1 MTTKTQK
8 IALINC
14 LLNLYSATNNE
25 TLNKFYN
32 DSIHFCI
39 GLTSEEATSC
49 HEIAERLYLKG
60 KKSYELKK
68 LEKKESVT
76 VKSLDQ

>member
-1 MTTKTQK
+1 MTFKTQK
-8 IALINC
+8 IALINS

-25 TLNKFYN
+25 TLNKFYQ
-32 DSIHFCI
+32 DSIHFCV

-60 KKSYELKK
+60 KKSYE
-68 LEKKESVT
+68 S
-76 VKSLDQ
+76 

>member
-1 MTTKTQK
+1 MNLKTQK
-8 IALINC
+8 IALINS

-25 TLNKFYN
+25 TLNKFYH

-60 KKSYELKK
+60 KTSYE
-68 LEKKESVT
+68 
-76 VKSLDQ
+76 

>member
-1 MTTKTQK
+1 MTIKTQK
-8 IALINC
+8 IALINS
-14 LLNLYSATNNE
+14 LLNLYSANNNE

-60 KKSYELKK
+60 KTSYE
-68 LEKKESVT
+68 
-76 VKSLDQ
+76 

>member
-1 MTTKTQK
+1 MTIKTQK
-8 IALINC
+8 IALINS

-39 GLTSEEATSC
+39 GLTSKEATSC

-60 KKSYELKK
+60 KTSYE
-68 LEKKESVT
+68 S
-76 VKSLDQ
+76 